1 MARRFGATDQSGAE
15 VIVVDFLD
23 KTLRVVERALEW
35 LIAALVAALLIIVA
49 STFIDRHFVT
59 LPMAAPDAYARVM
72 LVWLT
77 FIGFALAVKGGLN
90 IRVDLIDAHLPANVR
105 RVLDYVF
112 DLMML
117 GLTVILGM
125 NGWRLVVV
133 GRDQERLGT
142 MMSEAWPSA
151 ALFVSCI
158 LLVLFLVLR
167 ILLRWS
173 GRELPR
179 HMPLEVE

>member
-1 MARRFGATDQSGAE
+1 M
-15 VIVVDFLD
+15 VDFLD
-23 KTLRVVERALEW
+23 KALRLVERALEW
-35 LIAALVAALLIIVA
+35 LIALLVAALLVIVA

-59 LPMAAPDAYARVM
+59 LPMAAPDAYARVI

-90 IRVDLIDAHLPANVR
+90 IRVDLIDSRLPAKAR
-105 RVLDYVF
+105 RIFDYVF
-112 DLMML
+112 DLVML
-117 GLTVILGM
+117 GLTVILGV
-125 NGWRLVVV
+125 NGWRLVVI
-133 GRDQERLGT
+133 GQDQERLGT
-142 MMSEAWPSA
+142 MMSEAWPSG

-167 ILLRWS
+167 IALRLS

>member
-1 MARRFGATDQSGAE
+1 VLD
-15 VIVVDFLD
+15 ILD
-23 KTLRVVERALEW
+23 KALRVVERALEW
-35 LIAALVAALLIIVA
+35 LIAVLVAALLLIVS

-59 LPMAAPDAYARVM
+59 LPMAAPDAYARII

-90 IRVDLIDAHLPANVR
+90 IRVDLIDSRLPAIAR
-105 RVLDYVF
+105 RVLEYVF
-112 DLMML
+112 DLVML
-117 GLTVILGM
+117 GLTVILGV
-125 NGWRLVVV
+125 NGWRLVVI
-133 GRDQERLGT
+133 GHDQERLGT
-142 MMSEAWPSA
+142 GMSEAWPSA

-167 ILLRWS
+167 IALRFA

-179 HMPLEVE
+179 HTPLEIE

>member
-1 MARRFGATDQSGAE
+1 ML
-15 VIVVDFLD
+15 DFLD
-23 KTLRVVERALEW
+23 LALRVVERALEW
-35 LIAALVAALLIIVA
+35 LIAALVAALLLIVA

-59 LPMAAPDAYARVM
+59 LPMAAPDAYARVI

-77 FIGFALAVKGGLN
+77 FIGFAIAVKGGLN
-90 IRVDLIDAHLPANVR
+90 IRVDLIDAHLPAKVR
-105 RVLDYVF
+105 LALEYVF
-112 DLMML
+112 DAVML
-117 GLTVILGM
+117 ALTVLLGVH
-125 NGWRLVVV
+125 GWRLVII

-151 ALFVSCI
+151 ALVVSCI

-167 ILLRWS
+167 IALRFY

-179 HMPLEVE
+179 HTALEVE

>member
-1 MARRFGATDQSGAE
+1 M
-15 VIVVDFLD
+15 VDFLD
-23 KTLRVVERALEW
+23 KALRLVERVLEW
-35 LIAALVAALLIIVA
+35 LVAVLVAALLLIVA
-49 STFIDRHFVT
+49 STFIDRHFIT
-59 LPMAAPDAYARVM
+59 LPMAAPDAYARVI

-77 FIGFALAVKGGLN
+77 FIGFALAVKGGIN
-90 IRVDLIDAHLPANVR
+90 IRVDLIDARLPPKVR

-112 DLMML
+112 DLIML
-117 GLTVILGM
+117 GLTVMLGV
-125 NGWRLVVV
+125 NGWRLVVI

-142 MMSEAWPSA
+142 GMSEAWPSA

-167 ILLRWS
+167 IALRFS

-179 HMPLEVE
+179 HMPLEAE

>member
-1 MARRFGATDQSGAE
+1 M
-15 VIVVDFLD
+15 IDFLD
-23 KTLRVVERALEW
+23 KSLRIVERALEW
-35 LIAALVAALLIIVA
+35 LVAVLVAALLLIVS

-59 LPMAAPDAYARVM
+59 LPMAAPDAYARVI

-90 IRVDLIDAHLPANVR
+90 IRVDLIDARLPAQAR

-112 DLMML
+112 DLVMM
-117 GLTVILGM
+117 GLTVMLGI
-125 NGWRLVVV
+125 NGWRLVEI
-133 GRDQERLGT
+133 GQDQERLGT
-142 MMSEAWPSA
+142 GMSEAWPSA
-151 ALFVSCI
+151 ALFVACI

-167 ILLRWS
+167 IALRFS

-179 HMPLEVE
+179 HTPLEVE

>member
-1 MARRFGATDQSGAE
+1 M
-15 VIVVDFLD
+15 VDFLD
-23 KTLRVVERALEW
+23 KALRLVERALEW
-35 LIAALVAALLIIVA
+35 LVALLVAALLIIVT

-59 LPMAAPDAYARVM
+59 LPMAAPDAYARVI

-90 IRVDLIDAHLPANVR
+90 IRVDLIDARLPAKAR
-105 RVLDYVF
+105 RALEYIF
-112 DLMML
+112 DVVMLALTVML
-117 GLTVILGM
+117 GV
-125 NGWRLVVV
+125 NGWRLVVI
-133 GRDQERLGT
+133 GNDQERLGT

-151 ALFVSCI
+151 ALFFSCI
-158 LLVLFLVLR
+158 LLVLFLMLR
-167 ILLRWS
+167 IALRFS

>member
-1 MARRFGATDQSGAE
+1 
-15 VIVVDFLD
+15 VVDFLD
-23 KTLRVVERALEW
+23 KALRLVESALEW
-35 LIAALVAALLIIVA
+35 LIATLVAALLIIVA

-59 LPMAAPDAYARVM
+59 LPMAAPDAYARVI

-77 FIGFALAVKGGLN
+77 FIGFALAVKRGLN
-90 IRVDLIDAHLPANVR
+90 IRVDLIDARLPAKAR
-105 RVLDYVF
+105 RALDYVF
-112 DLMML
+112 DVVMLALTVML
-117 GLTVILGM
+117 GV
-125 NGWRLVVV
+125 NGWRLVVI
-133 GRDQERLGT
+133 GQDQERLGT

-167 ILLRWS
+167 IALRFS

>member
-1 MARRFGATDQSGAE
+1 M
-15 VIVVDFLD
+15 VDFLD
-23 KTLRVVERALEW
+23 KALRLVERALEW

-59 LPMAAPDAYARVM
+59 LPMAAPDAYARVI

-90 IRVDLIDAHLPANVR
+90 IRVDLIDAHLPAKVR
-105 RVLDYVF
+105 LALDYVF
-112 DLMML
+112 DVVML
-117 GLTVILGM
+117 ALTVLLGVH
-125 NGWRLVVV
+125 GWRLVVI

-167 ILLRWS
+167 IALRFS

-179 HMPLEVE
+179 HTPLEVE

>member
-1 MARRFGATDQSGAE
+1 M
-15 VIVVDFLD
+15 VDFLD
-23 KTLRVVERALEW
+23 KALRLVERALEW
-35 LIAALVAALLIIVA
+35 LIASLVAALLVIVA

-59 LPMAAPDAYARVM
+59 LPMAAPDAYARVI

-90 IRVDLIDAHLPANVR
+90 IRVDLIDSRLPATAR

-117 GLTVILGM
+117 GLTVILGV
-125 NGWRLVVV
+125 NGWRLVVI
-133 GRDQERLGT
+133 GQDQERLGT
-142 MMSEAWPSA
+142 MMSEAWPSG

-158 LLVLFLVLR
+158 LLVLVLVLR
-167 ILLRWS
+167 IALRLS

-179 HMPLEVE
+179 HLPIEVE

>member
-1 MARRFGATDQSGAE
+1 M
-15 VIVVDFLD
+15 VDFLD
-23 KTLRVVERALEW
+23 KALRLVERALEW
-35 LIAALVAALLIIVA
+35 LIAALVAALVVIVA

-59 LPMAAPDAYARVM
+59 LPMAAPDAYARVI

-77 FIGFALAVKGGLN
+77 FVGFALAVKGGLN
-90 IRVDLIDAHLPANVR
+90 IRVDLIDARLPAKAR

-112 DLMML
+112 DVVML
-117 GLTVILGM
+117 GLTVMLGM
-125 NGWRLVVV
+125 NGWRVVAI
-133 GRDQERLGT
+133 GQDQERLGT

-158 LLVLFLVLR
+158 LLVLFLMLR
-167 ILLRWS
+167 IALRFC

>member
-1 MARRFGATDQSGAE
+1 M
-15 VIVVDFLD
+15 VDFLD
-23 KTLRVVERALEW
+23 RALRIGERALEW
-35 LIAALVAALLIIVA
+35 LIAMLVVALLVIVA

-59 LPMAAPDAYARVM
+59 LPMAAPDAYGRVI

-90 IRVDLIDAHLPANVR
+90 IRVDLIDSRLPAKAR
-105 RVLDYVF
+105 RVLDYIF

-117 GLTVILGM
+117 GLTVILGV
-125 NGWRLVVV
+125 NGWRLVVI

-142 MMSEAWPSA
+142 MMSEAWPSG

-158 LLVLFLVLR
+158 ILVLFLVLR
-167 ILLRWS
+167 IALRFS

-179 HMPLEVE
+179 HTPLEVE

>member
-1 MARRFGATDQSGAE
+1 M
-15 VIVVDFLD
+15 VDFLD
-23 KTLRVVERALEW
+23 KALRLVERALAW

-59 LPMAAPDAYARVM
+59 LPMAAPDAYARVI

-90 IRVDLIDAHLPANVR
+90 IRVDLIDARLPAKAR

-112 DLMML
+112 DLVML
-117 GLTVILGM
+117 GLTVMLGM
-125 NGWRLVVV
+125 NGWRVVAI
-133 GRDQERLGT
+133 GQDQERLGT

-158 LLVLFLVLR
+158 LLVLFLMLR
-167 ILLRWS
+167 IALRFC

>member
-1 MARRFGATDQSGAE
+1 M
-15 VIVVDFLD
+15 VDFLD
-23 KTLRVVERALEW
+23 KALRLVERVLEW
-35 LIAALVAALLIIVA
+35 LIAVLVAALLLIVA
-49 STFIDRHFVT
+49 STFIDRHFIT
-59 LPMAAPDAYARVM
+59 LPMAAPDAYARVI

-90 IRVDLIDAHLPANVR
+90 IRVDLIDARLPEKVR
-105 RVLDYVF
+105 RILDYVF

-117 GLTVILGM
+117 GLTVMLGV
-125 NGWRLVVV
+125 NGWRLVVI

-142 MMSEAWPSA
+142 GMSEAWPSA

-167 ILLRWS
+167 IALRFS

-179 HMPLEVE
+179 HMPLEAE

>member
-1 MARRFGATDQSGAE
+1 
-15 VIVVDFLD
+15 VVDFLD
-23 KTLRVVERALEW
+23 KALGLVERALEW
-35 LIAALVAALLIIVA
+35 LVAALVAGLLLIVA
-49 STFIDRHFVT
+49 STFIDRHFIT
-59 LPMAAPDAYARVM
+59 LPMAAPDAYARIM

-90 IRVDLIDAHLPANVR
+90 IRVDLIDARLPVKVR

-112 DLMML
+112 DVIML
-117 GLTVILGM
+117 GLTVILGV
-125 NGWRLVVV
+125 NGWRLVVI
-133 GRDQERLGT
+133 GQDQERLGT
-142 MMSEAWPSA
+142 GMSEAWPSA

-167 ILLRWS
+167 IALRFS

-179 HMPLEVE
+179 HVPLEAE

>member
-1 MARRFGATDQSGAE
+1 M
-15 VIVVDFLD
+15 VDFLD
-23 KTLRVVERALEW
+23 QALRLVERALEW
-35 LIAALVAALLIIVA
+35 LIAALVAALLVIVA
-49 STFIDRHFVT
+49 STFIDRHFVA
-59 LPMAAPDAYARVM
+59 LPMAAPDAYARVI

-90 IRVDLIDAHLPANVR
+90 IRVDLIDSYLPAKAR

-112 DLMML
+112 DLVML
-117 GLTVILGM
+117 GLTVMLGV
-125 NGWRLVVV
+125 NGWRLVVI
-133 GRDQERLGT
+133 GQDQERLGT
-142 MMSEAWPSA
+142 MMSEAWPSG

-167 ILLRWS
+167 IALRLS